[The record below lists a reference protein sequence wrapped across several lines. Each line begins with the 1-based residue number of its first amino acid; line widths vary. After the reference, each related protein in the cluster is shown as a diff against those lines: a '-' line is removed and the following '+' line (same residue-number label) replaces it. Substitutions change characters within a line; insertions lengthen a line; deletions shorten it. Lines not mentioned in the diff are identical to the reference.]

1 MCVFDENITQ
11 LTHKH
16 KDKWMWKGEINE
28 EKKWFKK
35 NLNNTTAAA

>member
-1 MCVFDENITQ
+1 MYDENITQ

-28 EKKWFKK
+28 EKKNDWKK
-35 NLNNTTAAA
+35 I